1 MTDDTAAQNWIEIP
15 GETGVIRTV
24 VPNIRIELPLV
35 AHSHKLKSL
44 AMAIPLLFISIIFC
58 FGTLAFTIVLLDFQ
72 KQLKELIEIII
83 AIVLFGFC
91 AIAFSGLLLT
101 ETRDIFRLKPSLII
115 RETGFTDL
123 RCKVSMNWSDIA
135 SGTLSVNRN
144 AVQLRLRRPV
154 RTFQNPFRVG
164 VFGVVF
170 RQRPDRFQLSV
181 GFLDKSQHLLAY
193 TIPTL
198 IKRNGGEGII
208 KEGAFD
214 LPLDITGPARL

>member
-15 GETGVIRTV
+15 GETGLIRTV
-24 VPNIRIELPLV
+24 VPNIRVELPLV

-44 AMAIPLLFISIIFC
+44 AAAIPLLFISIIFC

-83 AIVLFGFC
+83 AIILFGFG

-101 ETRDIFRLKPSLII
+101 EARDIFRRKPSLII

-135 SGTLSVNRN
+135 SGTLSSNNLR
-144 AVQLRLRRPV
+144 AVRLRLRRPV

-193 TIPTL
+193 TILAL
-198 IKRNGGEGII
+198 IKRNGGEEII
-208 KEGAFD
+208 
-214 LPLDITGPARL
+214 T

>member
-1 MTDDTAAQNWIEIP
+1 
-15 GETGVIRTV
+15 
-24 VPNIRIELPLV
+24 
-35 AHSHKLKSL
+35 
-44 AMAIPLLFISIIFC
+44 
-58 FGTLAFTIVLLDFQ
+58 
-72 KQLKELIEIII
+72 
-83 AIVLFGFC
+83 
-91 AIAFSGLLLT
+91 
-101 ETRDIFRLKPSLII
+101 
-115 RETGFTDL
+115 
-123 RCKVSMNWSDIA
+123 MNWSDIA
-135 SGTLSVNRN
+135 SGTLSVKHN

-193 TIPTL
+193 TILAL
-198 IKRNGGEGII
+198 IKRNGGEGIL